1 MRRAQLR
8 WATAAMLMCM
18 AASSQASVLWER
30 YRGQQYV
37 PTPLIPPNYD
47 HVTGAANDTTA
58 IDRLLV
64 LAGGGAANAAD
75 SGSSAQVNW
84 SVADQQLCD
93 TSRNASSDACVKR
106 AMGQVMYTVLRFPQA
121 GSYTLSLSHDDAG
134 GLDLASD
141 AGGPGYR
148 DAPFQP
154 VARLPRWTGQAA
166 PETLTTYTTTQPN
179 ACVLARLTWNN
190 WGTTNHYGLY
200 WSGPGIVGT
209 ALVPASALLD
219 PSVTQAANCI
229 MPIDAANDSAA
240 LAPGAPSVLV
250 PVLANDTAG
259 NGGTL
264 DAASV
269 AVVTPPAAGSATCT
283 AAGCTYTPPAGGLTA
298 SVTFTYRVC
307 LAAPNQALCDVATVT
322 IAPAAAGGVAA
333 VPVGGREAL
342 AALSLLL
349 GLAGIWQRRRRI

>member
-1 MRRAQLR
+1 
-8 WATAAMLMCM
+8 ML
-18 AASSQASVLWER
+18 A
-30 YRGQQYV
+30 
-37 PTPLIPPNYD
+37 
-47 HVTGAANDTTA
+47 H
-58 IDRLLV
+58 
-64 LAGGGAANAAD
+64 
-75 SGSSAQVNW
+75 
-84 SVADQQLCD
+84 
-93 TSRNASSDACVKR
+93 
-106 AMGQVMYTVLRFPQA
+106 
-121 GSYTLSLSHDDAG
+121 
-134 GLDLASD
+134 
-141 AGGPGYR
+141 
-148 DAPFQP
+148 
-154 VARLPRWTGQAA
+154 
-166 PETLTTYTTTQPN
+166 
-179 ACVLARLTWNN
+179 LTWNN

-200 WSGPGIVGT
+200 WSGPGIAGT